1 MNYELPKEVSNPNL
15 PTKEELLEY
24 LEENPE
30 YDINGMKKGI
40 SIKIINHILDKRI
53 EEIYYIPEKTTSKDE
68 NDLND
73 CIFLTIFIFNS
84 IAF

>member
-53 EEIYYIPEKTTSKDE
+53 EEIYYIPEKTRDQDE
-68 NDLND
+68 KELAERIYFDL
-73 CIFLTIFIFNS
+73 FFR
-84 IAF
+84 